1 MIAYNG
7 FSLNQS
13 SCPIIVRGTDN
24 DLNITGRY
32 SEKRFLIV
40 KITLSERFSYP
51 SLCNVP
57 DVSPEFQYRNTG
69 SYMVVPQS
77 STSQMN

>member
-32 SEKRFLIV
+32 SEK
-40 KITLSERFSYP
+40 
-51 SLCNVP
+51 
-57 DVSPEFQYRNTG
+57 
-69 SYMVVPQS
+69 
-77 STSQMN
+77 